1 MQLFLIMVIYLFMC
15 SIKVIFK
22 IIKQLDLKNMM
33 LNKRIIEM
41 LLNIY
46 LIDLNYHI

>member
-1 MQLFLIMVIYLFMC
+1 MQLFLIMVIYLFMYL
-15 SIKVIFK
+15 IIVTFK
-22 IIKQLDLKNMM
+22 IIKQLNLKNMM

>member
-46 LIDLNYHI
+46 LVNSNYHI